1 MFVRDMGIDGTR
13 PFLLFV
19 LLLLLRACFSVNA
32 DDIFKKG
39 QPPLSVIN
47 NDSISSKNGR
57 FELGFF
63 ERGTPPKF
71 YLGIRFKR
79 LVSQR
84 IVWVANSE
92 SHLSNP
98 RTSRLEFSEDG
109 NLVLL
114 EANSSKKP
122 FWSTNL
128 QNLPSNSTEA
138 ALLDDGN
145 LVLRDRSDLST
156 IFWESFD
163 CPTDTWLPG
172 AKLGIYKT
180 GKEPKQLISW
190 KNSEDPSPGL
200 FSCSLRIDPNGSSE
214 YIFEWNRSQVYWSS
228 GIWNGE
234 TFAFI
239 PEMGLNHIYNLTV
252 VSNENETYSSYSLYN
267 SSLTSICFIDSTGK
281 FNALTWLPAN
291 EATTEPWVLW
301 AQPKSLSDV
310 YALCGPFGIYHDNTS
325 QPCDCPKGFEPFS
338 DNQTRLN
345 DWSSGCLRRHPLQCE
360 NRNAKNDWFQKIPN
374 VTSPI
379 NWKAY
384 SAMSAGRCQLACM
397 NNCACTAYA
406 KNSIGCLI
414 WEGALLNMQRPSDGG
429 KVGQDIYLR
438 LSADEPQI
446 STKGTKWKVWV
457 IVVVLVAAT
466 GLILCLSVCFSIKR
480 KLKHKGETTA
490 TSNDL
495 MLFDVSTEIH
505 AISDGTNNQ
514 DNDKKR
520 GKKDVELPLFSYESV
535 LVATDNF
542 STANKLGEGGFG
554 PVYKGKLL
562 KGKEIAV
569 KMLSK
574 RSGQGL
580 EEFRNETTL
589 IAKLQHRNLVKLLG
603 CCIEGDEKIL
613 IYEYMPNKSLDFY
626 LFDPAKKKM
635 LDWGTRIHIIEGIAQ
650 GLLYLHQYSR
660 LRIIHRDMK
669 PSNILLDSEMNPKIS
684 DFGMARIVGDN
695 EIQANT
701 NRIVGTFGY
710 MSPEYAMEGLY
721 SIKSDVF
728 SFGVLLLEIVSG
740 KKNTGFYNHGSL
752 NLLRYAWELWRDG
765 QSLKLMD
772 STIGYPSSTSTL
784 VRCIN
789 IGLLCVQENPAD
801 RPTMLDVVL
810 MISNEHGPLVTP
822 MQPAFTAG
830 RNLTH
835 MNPTVNPVENCSIN
849 SITFS
854 IMEAR

>member
-1 MFVRDMGIDGTR
+1 MLVRDMGIDGTR
-13 PFLLFV
+13 PFLLLV
-19 LLLLLRACFSVNA
+19 LLLLVRVCFSINI
-32 DDIFKKG
+32 DNTLSKG
-39 QPPLSVIN
+39 QPLSVAN
-47 NDSISSKNGR
+47 SDSISSKNGK

-71 YLGIRFKR
+71 YLGIWFKR
-79 LVSQR
+79 WDQR
-84 IVWVANSE
+84 IVWVANRE
-92 SHLSNP
+92 NHLSSAY
-98 RTSRLEFSEDG
+98 TSRLEYSEDG

-114 EANSSKKP
+114 EASSKKP
-122 FWSTNL
+122 FWFTSL

-145 LVLRDRSDLST
+145 LVLRDRSDPST
-156 IFWESFD
+156 LFWESFD
-163 CPTDTWLPG
+163 HPTDTWLPG
-172 AKLGIYKT
+172 AKLGIDKA
-180 GKEPKQLISW
+180 GKLTKQLISW

-200 FSCSLRIDPNGSSE
+200 FSLSLRMDPNGSSE
-214 YIFEWNRSQVYWSS
+214 YILEWNRSQVYWSS
-228 GIWNGE
+228 GVWNGNY
-234 TFAFI
+234 FGNV
-239 PEMGLNHIYNLTV
+239 PEMRLNYIYNFSFY
-252 VSNENETYSSYSLYN
+252 SNENETYFTYYIYNASILSIFFVSSAGQ
-267 SSLTSICFIDSTGK
+267 IQQQ
-281 FNALTWLPAN
+281 TWLPSSGSAG
-291 EATTEPWVLW
+291 PWNLFWV
-301 AQPKSLSDV
+301 QPRVRSGV
-310 YALCGPFGIYHDNTS
+310 YALCGPFGICHDDTIV
-325 QPCDCPKGFEPFS
+325 PCDCPKGFEPLS

-345 DWSSGCLRRHPLQCE
+345 DWSGGCLRRHPLQCE
-360 NRNAKNDWFQKIPN
+360 SRNAKNDWFQKIPN
-374 VTSPI
+374 ITLPI

-384 SAMSAGRCQLACM
+384 SAMSAWRCKLACM
-397 NNCACTAYA
+397 NNCSCTAYTH
-406 KNSIGCLI
+406 NSSGCLI

-429 KVGQDIYLR
+429 KVGQDMYLR
-438 LSADEPQI
+438 LAAAEPQI
-446 STKGTKWKVWV
+446 NTKGTKWKVWV
-457 IVVVLVAAT
+457 TVAVLVAAT
-466 GLILCLSVCFSIKR
+466 GLILCLSVRFSIKR
-480 KLKHKGETTA
+480 KLKHKGEEA
-490 TSNDL
+490 ASSNDL
-495 MLFDVSTEIH
+495 MLFDLSTEIY
-505 AISDGTNNQ
+505 AIGDGTNSQ

-520 GKKDVELPLFSYESV
+520 GKKDVELPLFSYKSV
-535 LVATDNF
+535 LAATDNF

-562 KGKEIAV
+562 RGQEIAV

-574 RSGQGL
+574 RSGQGI

-635 LDWGTRIHIIEGIAQ
+635 LDWGIRIYIIEGIAQ

-695 EIQANT
+695 AIQANT

-752 NLLRYAWELWRDG
+752 NLLRYAWELWRDD
-765 QSLKLMD
+765 QSLELMD
-772 STIGYPSSTSTL
+772 STIGYPTSTSTL
-784 VRCIN
+784 VRYIN

-801 RPTMLDVVL
+801 RPSMLDVVS
-810 MISNEHGPLVTP
+810 MISNEHVPLLTP
-822 MQPAFTAG
+822 KQPAFTAG
-830 RNLTH
+830 RN
-835 MNPTVNPVENCSIN
+835 PTINLAENCSIN
-849 SITFS
+849 TVTFS
-854 IMEAR
+854 AMEAR

>member
-1 MFVRDMGIDGTR
+1 MLVRDMGLDGTR

-19 LLLLLRACFSVNA
+19 LLLFLRACFSVNT
-32 DDIFKKG
+32 DDTFSKG
-39 QPPLSVIN
+39 QSLSAMN
-47 NDSISSKNGR
+47 TDSISSKSGR
-57 FELGFF
+57 YELGFF

-71 YLGIRFKR
+71 YLGIWFKR
-79 LVSQR
+79 LVGQK
-84 IVWVANSE
+84 IVWVANRE
-92 SHLSNP
+92 NHLSDP
-98 RTSRLEFSEDG
+98 STSRLEFSEDG

-114 EANSSKKP
+114 EASSKKP

-128 QNLPSNSTEA
+128 ENLPSNSTEA

-145 LVLRDRSDLST
+145 FVLRDRSNLST

-163 CPTDTWLPG
+163 HPTDTWMPG
-172 AKLGIYKT
+172 GKLGIDKA
-180 GKEPKQLISW
+180 GKVPKQLISW
-190 KNSEDPSPGL
+190 KNSDDPSLGP
-200 FSCSLRIDPNGSSE
+200 FSLSLRIYPNGSSE
-214 YIFEWNRSQVYWSS
+214 FILQWNRSQVYWST
-228 GIWNGE
+228 GVWNGE
-234 TFAFI
+234 TFGSL
-239 PEMGLNHIYNLTV
+239 PWMRSNPIYNYSF
-252 VSNENETYSSYSLYN
+252 VSNANETYFNYSLYN
-267 SSLTSICFIDSTGK
+267 SSMMSISFIDSTGQLEQK
-281 FNALTWLPAN
+281 TWLSAN
-291 EATTEPWVLW
+291 ESKSDPWDLLW
-301 AQPKSLSDV
+301 ANPKSLSDV
-310 YALCGPFGIYHDNTS
+310 YALCGAFGIYHDNTS
-325 QPCDCPKGFEPFS
+325 HPCDCPKGFEPFS
-338 DNQTRLN
+338 DTQTTLN

-360 NRNAKNDWFQKIPN
+360 NRNAKKDWFQKIPN
-374 VTSPI
+374 ITSPI

-384 SAMSAGRCQLACM
+384 SAVSARRCELACM
-397 NNCACTAYA
+397 NNCSCTAYTH
-406 KNSIGCLI
+406 NSSGCLI
-414 WEGALLNMQRPSDGG
+414 WEGALLNMQQPSDGG
-429 KVGQDIYLR
+429 EAGQDIYLR

-457 IVVVLVAAT
+457 IVAVLVAAT

-480 KLKHKGETTA
+480 KLKHKGETA
-490 TSNDL
+490 ASSNDL
-495 MLFDVSTEIH
+495 MLFDLSTEIH
-505 AISDGTNNQ
+505 AISDGTNCQ
-514 DNDKKR
+514 DSDKKR

-535 LVATDNF
+535 LAATDNF

-562 KGKEIAV
+562 RGQEIAV

-574 RSGQGL
+574 RSGQGI

-626 LFDPAKKKM
+626 LFDPAKKQM

-695 EIQANT
+695 ELQANT

-752 NLLRYAWELWRDG
+752 NLLGYAWELWRDD
-765 QSLKLMD
+765 QSLELMD
-772 STIGYPSSTSTL
+772 STIGYPTSTSIL
-784 VRCIN
+784 VRYIN
-789 IGLLCVQENPAD
+789 IGLLCVQENPVD
-801 RPTMLDVVL
+801 RPTMLDVVS
-810 MISNEHGPLVTP
+810 MISNEHVPLLTP
-822 MQPAFTAG
+822 KQPAFTVG
-830 RNLTH
+830 RNPTINLT
-835 MNPTVNPVENCSIN
+835 ENCSIN
-849 SITFS
+849 SVTFS
-854 IMEAR
+854 VMEAR

>member
-1 MFVRDMGIDGTR
+1 MLVRDMGIDGTK

-19 LLLLLRACFSVNA
+19 LLLLLRACFTISA
-32 DDIFKKG
+32 DDTLSKG
-39 QPPLSVIN
+39 QSLSAIKT
-47 NDSISSKNGR
+47 DSISSNGGQ

-63 ERGTPPKF
+63 ERGTPPNF
-71 YLGIRFKR
+71 YLGIWVKR
-79 LVSQR
+79 IVGQR
-84 IVWVANSE
+84 IVWVANRE
-92 SHLSNP
+92 NHLSDP
-98 RTSRLEFSEDG
+98 YTSRLEFSEDG

-114 EANSSKKP
+114 DASSKKP
-122 FWSTNL
+122 FWSTSL
-128 QNLPSNSTEA
+128 PNLPSNSTEA

-145 LVLRDRSDLST
+145 LVLRDRSDPST
-156 IFWESFD
+156 LFWESFD
-163 CPTDTWLPG
+163 YPTDTWLAGG
-172 AKLGIYKT
+172 ALGIDKA
-180 GKEPKQLISW
+180 GKVPKQLISW

-200 FSCSLRIDPNGSSE
+200 FSLSLRKDPNGSSD
-214 YIFEWNRSQVYWSS
+214 IILEWNRSQVYWSS
-228 GIWNGE
+228 GVWDGKVF
-234 TFAFI
+234 TLV
-239 PEMGLNHIYNLTV
+239 PEMTFNSIYNFSF
-252 VSNENETYSSYSLYN
+252 VSNENETYFTYSLYN
-267 SSLTSICFIDSTGK
+267 ASILLMFSVSYRGQIQQLSWVYTVQSV
-281 FNALTWLPAN
+281 
-291 EATTEPWVLW
+291 EPWFLFW
-301 AQPKSLSDV
+301 SQPKLRSED
-310 YALCGPFGIYHDNTS
+310 YALCGPFGIYQGNTS

-345 DWSSGCLRRHPLQCE
+345 DWSGGCLRRQHLQCE
-360 NRNAKNDWFQKIPN
+360 NLNAKNDWFQKIPN
-374 VTSPI
+374 IILPI

-384 SAMSAGRCQLACM
+384 SAMRARRCKLVCM
-397 NNCACTAYA
+397 NNCSCTAYTH
-406 KNSIGCLI
+406 NSSGCLI
-414 WEGALLNMQRPSDGG
+414 WEGALLNMQRPSDSG

-438 LSADEPQI
+438 LAADERQI
-446 STKGTKWKVWV
+446 SNKGTKWKVWV
-457 IVVVLVAAT
+457 IVAVLVAST

-480 KLKHKGETTA
+480 KLKHKGETA
-490 TSNDL
+490 ASSNDL
-495 MLFDVSTEIH
+495 MLFDLSTETH
-505 AISDGTNNQ
+505 AISDGTNSQ

-535 LVATDNF
+535 LAATDNF

-626 LFDPAKKKM
+626 LFDLAKKKM
-635 LDWGTRIHIIEGIAQ
+635 LDWETRIHIIEGIAQ
-650 GLLYLHQYSR
+650 GLLYLHRYSR

-765 QSLKLMD
+765 QSLELMD
-772 STIGYPSSTSTL
+772 STIGYPSSTSIL
-784 VRCIN
+784 VRYIN
-789 IGLLCVQENPAD
+789 IGLLCVQESPDD
-801 RPTMLDVVL
+801 RPTMLDVVS
-810 MISNEHGPLVTP
+810 MMSNEYVPLPTP
-822 MQPAFTAG
+822 KQPAFTAS
-830 RNLTH
+830 RNLMHT
-835 MNPTVNPVENCSIN
+835 NPTVNSVENCSIN
-849 SITFS
+849 SVTVS
-854 IMEAR
+854 VMEAR

>member
-1 MFVRDMGIDGTR
+1 MLVRDMGIHGTR

-32 DDIFKKG
+32 DDTFTKG
-39 QPPLSVIN
+39 QPPLSVID
-47 NDSISSKNGR
+47 NDSISSKNGI

-63 ERGTPPKF
+63 ERGTPKKF
-71 YLGIRFKR
+71 YLGIWVKS
-79 LVSQR
+79 LVGQTQKN
-84 IVWVANSE
+84 IVWVANRE
-92 SHLSNP
+92 NHLSDPYN
-98 RTSRLEFSEDG
+98 SKLEFSEDG

-114 EANSSKKP
+114 GASPKKP

-145 LVLRDRSDLST
+145 LVLRDRSNLST

-163 CPTDTWLPG
+163 YPTDTWLPG
-172 AKLGIYKT
+172 GKLGIDKT

-200 FSCSLRIDPNGSSE
+200 FSCSLRIDPNGSIE

-228 GIWNGE
+228 GVWNGE

-239 PEMGLNHIYNLTV
+239 PEMRLNYVFKLGF
-252 VSNENETYSSYSLYN
+252 VSNEKEAYMSYN
-267 SSLTSICFIDSTGK
+267 SSIMSICYLDSTGQFK
-281 FNALTWLPAN
+281 AITWPP
-291 EATTEPWVLW
+291 TSEPWVLW

-310 YALCGPFGIYHDNTS
+310 YALCGPFGVYHDNTS

-338 DNQTRLN
+338 DTRTRQN

-360 NRNAKNDWFQKIPN
+360 NRNAKKDWFQKIPN

-384 SAMSAGRCQLACM
+384 SAMSDARCKLACM
-397 NNCACTAYA
+397 NNCFCTAYTH
-406 KNSIGCLI
+406 NSSGCLI

-429 KVGQDIYLR
+429 KVGSDIYLR
-438 LSADEPQI
+438 LAADERQI

-457 IVVVLVAAT
+457 IVAVLVAAT

-480 KLKHKGETTA
+480 KLKHKGETA
-490 TSNDL
+490 ASSNDL
-495 MLFDVSTEIH
+495 MLFDFSTEIH
-505 AISDGTNNQ
+505 AISDGTNSQ

-535 LVATDNF
+535 LAATDNF
-542 STANKLGEGGFG
+542 SAANKLGEGGFG

-613 IYEYMPNKSLDFY
+613 IYEYMHNKSLDFY

-669 PSNILLDSEMNPKIS
+669 PSNILLDSEMKPKIS

-740 KKNTGFYNHGSL
+740 KKNTGFYNHGLGSCGEMVK
-752 NLLRYAWELWRDG
+752 AW
-765 QSLKLMD
+765 S
-772 STIGYPSSTSTL
+772 
-784 VRCIN
+784 
-789 IGLLCVQENPAD
+789 
-801 RPTMLDVVL
+801 
-810 MISNEHGPLVTP
+810 
-822 MQPAFTAG
+822 
-830 RNLTH
+830 
-835 MNPTVNPVENCSIN
+835 
-849 SITFS
+849 
-854 IMEAR
+854 

>member
-1 MFVRDMGIDGTR
+1 MGIDGIR

-19 LLLLLRACFSVNA
+19 LLLLLRACFSINA
-32 DDIFKKG
+32 DDTLSKG
-39 QPPLSVIN
+39 QPLSAITK
-47 NDSISSKNGR
+47 DIISSKNGT

-63 ERGTPPKF
+63 EAGTTSKF
-71 YLGIRFKR
+71 YLGISFKLLMR
-79 LVSQR
+79 PR
-84 IVWVANSE
+84 IVWVANRE
-92 SHLSNP
+92 NHLSNP
-98 RTSRLEFSEDG
+98 STSRLEFSEDG

-114 EANSSKKP
+114 EASSKKP
-122 FWSTNL
+122 IWSTSL

-145 LVLRDRSDLST
+145 FVLRDRSDPST
-156 IFWESFD
+156 LFWESFD
-163 CPTDTWLPG
+163 HPTDTWLPG
-172 AKLGIYKT
+172 GKLGIDKV
-180 GKEPKQLISW
+180 GKVPKQLISW

-200 FSCSLRIDPNGSSE
+200 FSLSLRMEPNGSPV
-214 YIFEWNRSQVYWSS
+214 YILEWNRSQVYWST
-228 GIWNGE
+228 GVWNGNN
-234 TFAFI
+234 FASI
-239 PEMGLNHIYNLTV
+239 PEMRRNYIYNYSFY
-252 VSNENETYSSYSLYN
+252 SNENETYLTYSLYN
-267 SSLTSICFIDSTGK
+267 ASFISIFLLSYTGQVKQQAWRHDPSDSSGFSWYLF
-281 FNALTWLPAN
+281 
-291 EATTEPWVLW
+291 WV
-301 AQPKSLSDV
+301 QPKSLSEV
-310 YALCGPFGIYHDNTS
+310 YAFCGPFGIYQVNANTS
-325 QPCDCPKGFEPFS
+325 CDCPKGFEPFS
-338 DNQTRLN
+338 DNQIRLE
-345 DWSSGCLRRHPLQCE
+345 DWSGGCLRRQPLQCE

-374 VTSPI
+374 ITLPI

-384 SAMSAGRCQLACM
+384 SAMSARRSY
-397 NNCACTAYA
+397 TH
-406 KNSIGCLI
+406 NSNGCLI
-414 WEGALLNMQRPSDGG
+414 WEGALLNMQRPWDGG

-438 LSADEPQI
+438 LSADERQI

-457 IVVVLVAAT
+457 IVAVLVAAT
-466 GLILCLSVCFSIKR
+466 GLILCLYVCFSIKR
-480 KLKHKGETTA
+480 KLKHKGQTA
-490 TSNDL
+490 ASSNDL

-505 AISDGTNNQ
+505 AIGDGTNSQ

-520 GKKDVELPLFSYESV
+520 GKKDVELPLFSYGSV
-535 LVATDNF
+535 LAATDSF

-562 KGKEIAV
+562 KGQEIAV
-569 KMLSK
+569 KRLSR

-695 EIQANT
+695 AIQANT

-752 NLLRYAWELWRDG
+752 NLLRYAWELWRDD
-765 QSLKLMD
+765 QSLELMD
-772 STIGYPSSTSTL
+772 STMGYPTSTSTL
-784 VRCIN
+784 VRYIN

-801 RPTMLDVVL
+801 RPSMLDVVS
-810 MISNEHGPLVTP
+810 MISNEHVPLLTP
-822 MQPAFTAG
+822 KQPAFTAG
-830 RNLTH
+830 RN
-835 MNPTVNPVENCSIN
+835 PTINLAENCSIN
-849 SITFS
+849 TVTFS
-854 IMEAR
+854 AMEAR